1 MCNSTSPIDLLMQST
16 ANPEQAATH
25 TGNSKRRIHLYEL
38 GSWSCSI
45 LGTCLTHEDL
55 MAMARKWKLKMA
67 ADISMFDVHSF
78 FVTEAG
84 KKGDL
89 SRALQKLLDS
99 RYNGFVRRIGKI
111 KDHDG
116 LVEFWNASVNDGY
129 VAGAYWA
136 IVSHTHVPRELQ
148 TKAFGEV
155 HMMSHLLG
163 GSTRKIVGAA
173 AELQEHVST
182 VERRQERLSANMR
195 RSIERRDT
203 KILQLQSHVDEMRQ
217 QLLKESQ
224 TNTRAEARVT
234 DRAAKLL
241 LKRERALISSRAK
254 TRQLEAELEAV
265 KHENVSL
272 RKTRRRQMPQTLQAE
287 YIPAQGL
294 CGKAVLYLGGR
305 ADNVARIKE
314 AAEALN
320 VTFLHHDGGI
330 EQSAQLIGDLVEK
343 CDAVVC
349 PVNCINHQAC
359 IKAKRICKRLKKPF
373 MPIMTTGQSSFTRA
387 LGTLAGTF

>member
-1 MCNSTSPIDLLMQST
+1 MCNTTSPKDLLLQST
-16 ANPEQAATH
+16 ASPERAAALA
-25 TGNSKRRIHLYEL
+25 GSSKRRIHLHEL
-38 GSWSCSI
+38 GSWCCSI

-55 MAMARKWKLKMA
+55 IALARKWNIKMV
-67 ADISMFDVHSF
+67 ADVSMFDVHGF

-84 KKGDL
+84 KQGDL
-89 SRALQKLLDS
+89 SRALQKLLDG
-99 RYNGFVRRIGKI
+99 RYKGFVRRIGKI

-116 LVEFWNASVNDGY
+116 LVDFWNTSVNDGF

-136 IVSHTHVPRELQ
+136 IVSHAHVPPELQ
-148 TKAFGEV
+148 NRAFGEV

-163 GSTRKIVGAA
+163 GSARKIAGAA

-182 VERRQERLSANMR
+182 IERRQERLTAHMR
-195 RSIERRDT
+195 HSIEQRDT
-203 KILQLQSHVDEMRQ
+203 KILKLQSQMDEMRQ
-217 QLLKESQ
+217 QLLQEQERGSG
-224 TNTRAEARVT
+224 TETRVT

-265 KHENVSL
+265 KHENASL
-272 RKTRRRQMPQTLQAE
+272 KKSRRRPGRQAPQME
-287 YIPAQGL
+287 YIPTQGL

-305 ADNVARIKE
+305 ADNMARIKQ

-320 VTFLHHDGGI
+320 VTFLHHDGGM
-330 EQSAQLIGDLVEK
+330 EQSAQLIGDLVER

-349 PVNCINHQAC
+349 PINCINHQAC

-373 MPIMTTGQSSFTRA
+373 MPIMTTGQSSFTKA
-387 LGTLAGTF
+387 LGTLAGTL